1 MNIAS
6 IMSIKYLYKN
16 LHKGH
21 DRAFIK
27 IKKDGP
33 NVDTETYDEIADYID
48 SRYLSPMEAAWRIEE
63 LPLSDRS
70 HPIVRLA
77 VHLRNQH
84 YVLCEEHKEK

>member
-1 MNIAS
+1 
-6 IMSIKYLYKN
+6 MSIKYIYKY

-21 DRAFIK
+21 DRAFLKLKKNKQSDDIK
-27 IKKDGP
+27 
-33 NVDTETYDEIADYID
+33 ETYDEISDYID

-77 VHLRNQH
+77 VHTENQQ
-84 YVLCEEHKEK
+84 K